1 MIFVDLIYR
10 HFDIWCLSMIR
21 WIKVML
27 FRAAPKWYL
36 GSILQG
42 LRTQN
47 PPKHIRAPLFAMNTT
62 QTPLRHPS
70 DTPQT
75 PPSHL
80 QWIEILTDDDTHK
93 HTLPDIL
100 KQHLSVSKG
109 VWRCLLAYVVVW
121 WHLGFPGDVWGVSG
135 GCLEDVWK
143 MSGGIWRMSGGIWVE
158 IMEIWGARICRSVF
172 GFPVLA
178 VWSQNTNLEQP
189 WKAWLLFVWPYW
201 DIKIS
206 KCLYIRSTKI
216 IGVCDFFLF
225 LGPVRKI

>member
-62 QTPLRHPS
+62 QTPLRHPT

-80 QWIEILTDDDTHK
+80 QWIKILTDDDT
-93 HTLPDIL
+93 
-100 KQHLSVSKG
+100 QCKG

-121 WHLGFPGDVWGVSG
+121 WHLGFPGDVWECLGGVWRMFE
-135 GCLEDVWK
+135 GCLGAPVWISWK
-143 MSGGIWRMSGGIWVE
+143 SK
-158 IMEIWGARICRSVF
+158 AF
-172 GFPVLA
+172 GFGRVYLGSQSLWYEA
-178 VWSQNTNLEQP
+178 KTLFWSSPESHDFYSSHHTETSKYQN
-189 WKAWLLFVWPYW
+189 V
-201 DIKIS
+201 
-206 KCLYIRSTKI
+206 YI
-216 IGVCDFFLF
+216 
-225 LGPVRKI
+225 